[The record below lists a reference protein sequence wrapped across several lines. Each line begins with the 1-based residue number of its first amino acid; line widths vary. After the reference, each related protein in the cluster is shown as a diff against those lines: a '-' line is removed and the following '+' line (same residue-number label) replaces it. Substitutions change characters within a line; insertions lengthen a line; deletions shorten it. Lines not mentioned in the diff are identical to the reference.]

1 MKTTGMVRRIDELGR
16 IVIPLTIRQKLN
28 LHENDYLEICKS
40 GKNITLNKIEKYQQ
54 KEHLNNFNITLNNEI
69 QINIDISKLNN
80 NIPTATKGIV
90 RTIDQL
96 GRIIIPMQLR
106 KDLGIKEKD
115 SIKICYKDNMIILI
129 KKEYDNHN
137 RRKQNFNQM
146 IRYFNGHL
154 QNRRFIERHKVC
166 LHE

>member
-1 MKTTGMVRRIDELGR
+1 MKQVIEVNETNERKIDELVR

-137 RRKQNFNQM
+137 RRKQNFN
-146 IRYFNGHL
+146 H
-154 QNRRFIERHKVC
+154 NRR
-166 LHE
+166 

>member
-1 MKTTGMVRRIDELGR
+1 MYQSKFFLSKPTNWVCRLGGNIYETSNWSQWNKWKKNWWIRKNCYTTYN
-16 IVIPLTIRQKLN
+16 KA
-28 LHENDYLEICKS
+28 EIKFTWERLFS
-40 GKNITLNKIEKYQQ
+40 KIEKYQQ

-137 RRKQNFNQM
+137 RRKQNFN
-146 IRYFNGHL
+146 H
-154 QNRRFIERHKVC
+154 NRRWVR
-166 LHE
+166 